1 MKHLLLFFL
10 LMCNALLLAQNDK
23 ELKGRLIADNNG
35 DVESIS
41 IANLTTEKQALSGK
55 DGTFKIVA
63 AVGDV
68 LQFSSIQYGEK
79 KMTLKEIDFGEEEL
93 VVKMVAKV
101 NQLSEVYIGK
111 GTITSESLGLVSPGQ
126 KKYTPAERKLKT
138 AGDFKPIHLLNILG
152 GALPFDPIINKI
164 SGKTKRLKKEL
175 DIEGRELMMDRLKG
189 WFEESYLVN
198 DLKIPAENS
207 DGFWMYTMDDAG
219 FTNAVK
225 AKNKTLATFLLTEL
239 AVKYKKIISE

>member
-10 LMCNALLLAQNDK
+10 LTYTTLLSAQNER
-23 ELKGRLIADNNG
+23 ELKGKLVAENNG

-41 IANLTTEKQALSGK
+41 IANLTTEKQVLSRK
-55 DGTFKIVA
+55 DGTFTIVA

-79 KMTLKEIDFGEEEL
+79 KMTLKEIDFGTEEL
-93 VVKMVAKV
+93 LVKMVAKV
-101 NQLSEVYIGK
+101 NQLSEVYIEK
-111 GTITSESLGLVSPGQ
+111 NHITSESLGLVSPGQ

-138 AGDFKPIHLLNILG
+138 AGDFKPIQLLNILG

-175 DIEGRELMMDRLKG
+175 DVEGRELMMDRLKG
-189 WFEESYLVN
+189 WFEESYLTGE
-198 DLKIPAENS
+198 LKIPQENI
-207 DGFWMYTMDDAG
+207 DGFWMYTMDDVG
-219 FTNAVK
+219 FNNAVK